1 MNKPHGLGH
10 AELLALGGECLGG
23 VARSV
28 VSVEDGALQAP
39 TSNCGLLERL
49 DDQRRTHVVA
59 QCPADQA
66 SAERSR

>member
-1 MNKPHGLGH
+1 
-10 AELLALGGECLGG
+10 
-23 VARSV
+23 V
-28 VSVEDGALQAP
+28 VSVEDGALEAP

-66 SAERSR
+66 SAEAVDDCSQVQARPVG